1 MWPAMTE
8 EMATTV
14 AVGLVQTPGGEPFEA
29 AQDAAERAVVR
40 AVTAGASIVVL
51 PEFTPRPW
59 FPAERP
65 APKRLSPLPG
75 AVSGWAAALSRRYGC
90 FLHCV
95 DVERVSGD
103 RWYNTARLC
112 GPGGEVLAHRKRHLP
127 DEPGFRET
135 AWYASSSDSPRL
147 GSAAGARVGALTCS
161 DAMFP
166 DEARA
171 LGRLGADLLLVPR
184 ATPAE
189 PRSMQRWSV
198 MLRADAIVSG
208 AYVVSVNRVG
218 TEGEIAFAGHSVVIA
233 PDGGVVVE
241 LGADPEVRV
250 VELDL
255 GASREAKHSYPVLI
269 DRDDWV

>member
-1 MWPAMTE
+1 MTE
-8 EMATTV
+8 EMASTV
-14 AVGLVQTPGGEPFEA
+14 AVGLVQVLGGEPFEA
-29 AQDAAERAVVR
+29 AQDRAEKAVVK
-40 AVTAGASIVVL
+40 AAAAGAAIVVL
-51 PEFTPRPW
+51 PEFTPRRR
-59 FPAERP
+59 FPAERG
-65 APKRLSPLPG
+65 APKRLSPPPG
-75 AVSGWAAALSRRYGC
+75 AVSAWAAALSRRYGC
-90 FLHCV
+90 YLHCV
-95 DVERVSGD
+95 DVERATAD
-103 RWYNTARLC
+103 RWYNTARLY
-112 GPGGEVLAHRKRHLP
+112 GPGGEALVHRKRHLP

-135 AWYASSSDSPRL
+135 AWYAPGTDGPRVAF
-147 GSAAGARVGALTCS
+147 AAGAKVGALTCS

-171 LGRLGADLLLVPR
+171 LGRQGADLLLVPR

-218 TEGEIAFAGHSVVIA
+218 TEGEIGFAGHSVVIA
-233 PDGGVVVE
+233 PDGEVLVE

-255 GASREAKHSYPVLI
+255 TATRAAKHSYPVLI
-269 DRDDWV
+269 DRDDWA

>member
-1 MWPAMTE
+1 MTE
-8 EMATTV
+8 ETASTV
-14 AVGLVQTPGGEPFEA
+14 AVGLVQVPGGGPFEA
-29 AQDAAERAVVR
+29 AQEGAEKAVVR
-40 AVTAGASIVVL
+40 AVTAGATIVVL
-51 PEFTPRPW
+51 PEFTPRAW
-59 FPAERP
+59 FPAEGRTE
-65 APKRLSPLPG
+65 KRLSPPPG
-75 AVSGWAAALSRRYGC
+75 AVANWAAALSRRYGC
-90 FLHCV
+90 YLHCV
-95 DVERVSGD
+95 DVERVAAD
-103 RWYNTARLC
+103 RWYNTARLY

-135 AWYASSSDSPRL
+135 AWYLRGSDSPRL

-166 DEARA
+166 GEARA
-171 LGRLGADLLLVPR
+171 LGCLGADLLLVPR

-218 TEGEIAFAGHSVVIA
+218 IEGEISFAGHSVAIA
-233 PDGGVVVE
+233 PDGGVLVE
-241 LGADPEVRV
+241 MGADPEVRV

-255 GASREAKHSYPVLI
+255 TASREAKHSYPVLV
-269 DRDDWV
+269 DRGDWA